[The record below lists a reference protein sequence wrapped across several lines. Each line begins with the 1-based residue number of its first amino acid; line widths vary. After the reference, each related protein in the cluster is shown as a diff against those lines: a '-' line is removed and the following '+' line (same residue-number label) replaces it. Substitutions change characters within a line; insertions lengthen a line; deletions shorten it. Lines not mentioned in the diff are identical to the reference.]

1 MDTAMP
7 KQETSRPKHSAHA
20 KNNAAEPAVLE
31 NSPTTGPPPTGQAAA
46 EYACTAVIPEK
57 PTGDGMAVAALYGDI
72 LRAIPDRFTVCDL
85 SGALVF
91 SNWKEAA
98 LLRPQRPTDQKPQCW
113 ACFFLGDRDC
123 MHCQVD
129 EVLRTGKIQAK
140 EVYNPV
146 QRRFWAV
153 SHFPVRD
160 ATGEITMVAEMV
172 RDVTHARRME
182 QALRVA
188 KDAAEAAD
196 RAKSEFLATMSH
208 EIRTPMNGVLGMLD
222 LAMATELDEEQTEY
236 MEAAQVSAESLLGLI
251 NDILDFSKIEASM
264 VTLDLQPFELSH
276 RVSLLRTMFVPRAA
290 EKNLTIH
297 IEMAP
302 EVPDLLIGDPLR
314 LRQILVNLIG
324 NAIKFTEKGGVSL
337 KISKLEEDDAQVVL
351 EFAVKDSG
359 AGLTP
364 EQIQNVFERFKQ
376 MDSSTSRR
384 HQGTGLGLAI
394 SRSLALLMNGDIT
407 VESEPGKGSVFYFRA
422 PFSKVLSPAET
433 ETPKDAATP
442 DSKPLSAT
450 ILAAEDHPVN
460 AMFIERLLRKNGF
473 TVHCVQNGEEVLK
486 AVAKQH
492 YDLIL
497 MDIAMPLLDGV
508 ETTKRLRA
516 AKNLQTSP
524 DVPIIAMTAHAM
536 KGDKEK
542 FLAQGMDDYI
552 GKPIQSRLLLRLL
565 EQHLAGG
572 GKPPDAGK

>member
-1 MDTAMP
+1 MS
-7 KQETSRPKHSAHA
+7 KQETSPRKRAA
-20 KNNAAEPAVLE
+20 TKNNAAGPVVFEKDIAGAPAPALSAGPDEFECMAAILE
-31 NSPTTGPPPTGQAAA
+31 KSPGSSVTA
-46 EYACTAVIPEK
+46 E
-57 PTGDGMAVAALYGDI
+57 LYEDI

-85 SGALVF
+85 NGALVF

-98 LLRPQRPTDQKPQCW
+98 LLRPQRPADQKSHCW

-123 MHCQVD
+123 VHCQAD
-129 EVLRTGKIQAK
+129 EALRTGKLQAK

-251 NDILDFSKIEASM
+251 NDILDFSKIEAGM

-376 MDSSTSRR
+376 MDSSISRR